1 MDITSGEVAK
11 GYDFCTCIDVNDL
24 YFCVVC
30 VAMPD
35 VRVSIPK
42 IFSPCHRIPGDFPC
56 VPLCE
61 FPCSLVRVPLS
72 QVPKKDF
79 PTIRTF
85 KIELSRQAVHAHV
98 KLIVRKVRAL
108 SDLVKDLQHLVLG
121 SGNLERFRIA
131 RVQCKDN

>member
-1 MDITSGEVAK
+1 MGITSGEVAK

-56 VPLCE
+56 VPLCL
-61 FPCSLVRVPLS
+61 FPCVGSLVFVPPLRPLELTCVPLCG
-72 QVPKKDF
+72 F
-79 PTIRTF
+79 P
-85 KIELSRQAVHAHV
+85 
-98 KLIVRKVRAL
+98 
-108 SDLVKDLQHLVLG
+108 
-121 SGNLERFRIA
+121 
-131 RVQCKDN
+131 